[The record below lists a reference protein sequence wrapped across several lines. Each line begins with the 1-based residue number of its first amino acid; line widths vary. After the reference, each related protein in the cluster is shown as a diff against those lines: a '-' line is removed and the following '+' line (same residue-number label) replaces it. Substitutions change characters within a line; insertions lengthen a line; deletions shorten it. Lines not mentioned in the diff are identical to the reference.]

1 LLFKNAFSNNPKCAP
16 ARSSLLPGRYS
27 WQLEEAVVHRSLMPE
42 KWRFYPDND
51 FIRGDTLDYSLE
63 V

>member
-1 LLFKNAFSNNPKCAP
+1 
-16 ARSSLLPGRYS
+16 LPGRYS